1 MPRTVRNPKIDTRSA
16 RARLV
21 ERREPYWTVISA
33 GNALGYRRGVKG
45 GTWIAKFRDDSGK
58 RHLEALG
65 AADDARDADGLS
77 VFNFAQAQERARSWF
92 ERKAREQAGD
102 FVPLGRAYTVGDALT
117 EYRADYQHRSS
128 KATDRLDASA
138 GAWIL
143 PELGPVPVD
152 KLTKGRIVAWHVKMA
167 ETAPR
172 LRTKSGAAQNHREVD
187 TSPDGVRRRR
197 STANRVL
204 TILKA
209 ALNYAYREGRCPS
222 DDAWRTVR
230 AFREVDA
237 ARLRYL
243 SDDEARRLT
252 NACLPDFRALVIGAL
267 LTGCRYGE
275 LASMIVRDFNPDAG
289 TLQVRRSKGG
299 KPRHVVLAKEGRD
312 FVAALAAG
320 HPGSAR
326 LFLRDDG
333 KPWAKAE
340 QQRPLSAACAA
351 ARIDPAVNFHSLRHS
366 YASRL
371 VMRGVPLSVVAA
383 QLGHADTRMVE
394 KHYGHLAPS
403 YIAETVRAA
412 FSPLGIVTPSNVRDL
427 NRKLE
432 KTSA

>member
-1 MPRTVRNPKIDTRSA
+1 LARTVRNPKIDTRSA
-16 RARLV
+16 RARLA

-77 VFNFAQAQERARSWF
+77 VFSFAQAQERARSWF
-92 ERKAREQAGD
+92 QRKALEQAGD
-102 FVPLGRAYTVGDALT
+102 FVPLGRAYTIADALA
-117 EYRADYQHRSS
+117 EYRADYQHRSG

-138 GAWIL
+138 GAWIV
-143 PELGPVPVD
+143 PELGPVPLD
-152 KLTKGRIVAWHVKMA
+152 KLTKGRIVAWHLKMA
-167 ETAPR
+167 ETPPR
-172 LRTKSGAAQNHREVD
+172 LRTKPGAAQKHREVD
-187 TSPDGVRRRR
+187 TSPEGIRQRR

-209 ALNYAYREGRCPS
+209 ALNHAYRERRCSS
-222 DDAWRTVR
+222 DDAWRSVR

-243 SDDEARRLT
+243 SDEEARRLT
-252 NACLPDFRALVIGAL
+252 NACSPDFRALVTGAL

-299 KPRHVVLAKEGRD
+299 KPRHVVLAQEGRD

-320 HPGSAR
+320 RPGSAR
-326 LFLRDDG
+326 LYLRDSG
-333 KPWAKAE
+333 KAWAKSE
-340 QQRPLSAACAA
+340 QQRPLTAACAV
-351 ARIDPAVNFHSLRHS
+351 ARIDPAINFHSLRHS

-412 FSPLGIVTPSNVRDL
+412 FSPLGILTSSSVRGL

-432 KTSA
+432 KASA